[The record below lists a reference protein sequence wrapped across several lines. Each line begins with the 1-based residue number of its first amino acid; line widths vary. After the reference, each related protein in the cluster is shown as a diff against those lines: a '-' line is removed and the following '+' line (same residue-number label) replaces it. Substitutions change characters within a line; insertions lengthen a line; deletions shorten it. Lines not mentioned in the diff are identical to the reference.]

1 MLLFRMND
9 SEELSVIIDCSGVYP
24 TAAGTKSGREFP
36 SVESGIHPARQ
47 FKVKIP
53 SF

>member
-9 SEELSVIIDCSGVYP
+9 SGELSVIINCLGVYP
-24 TAAGTKSGREFP
+24 AATGTKPGRKFP

-47 FKVKIP
+47 FKVKIS

>member
-1 MLLFRMND
+1 
-9 SEELSVIIDCSGVYP
+9 VYP
-24 TAAGTKSGREFP
+24 TAAGTKPGREFS

-53 SF
+53 SFFIFQFSFVVVLNHVAF